1 MRNFL
6 IFAAAILC
14 LLSCN
19 KGPAPSSYGDDE
31 ILFRADGTFSAS
43 VTTKATEVTGSNLSQ
58 IYVNASQ
65 GTSGSEEELW
75 SNVSF
80 SKSSDKYSGGKYWPN
95 YSTNSIRMHFYSSN
109 LPLTFSSTG
118 AIVSVPDNSTDVV
131 CAYCENPSWKAE
143 NTLYMHHILARLGK
157 CTISLPSG
165 YNGSGLTVKI
175 TLNYSG
181 TYNIRTAKWITS
193 TPASSQVT
201 IATAFGSSGNANDIY
216 LLPGNYTLTA
226 TYTLTK
232 GTGSGAYS
240 ETFTKT
246 ASVNLAPGMINLISA
261 TLPEGEAT
269 DIVFAVTV
277 NPWTDY
283 SITASFS

>member
-6 IFAAAILC
+6 TIAAALLC
-14 LLSCN
+14 VLSCN
-19 KGPAPSSYGDDE
+19 KGPAPASSGSDE
-31 ILFRADGTFSAS
+31 ILFRAEGSFSAS

-58 IYVNASQ
+58 IYVSASY
-65 GTSGSEEELW
+65 GNTGSEQELW
-75 SNVSF
+75 TSVSF

-95 YSTNSIRMHFYSSN
+95 YTTNSIGMHFYSSN

-118 AIVSVPDNSTDVV
+118 AVVAVPNCDTDVV
-131 CAYCENPSWKAE
+131 CAYCQNPSWKAE
-143 NTLYMHHILARLGK
+143 NTLYMNHILARLGK
-157 CTISLPSG
+157 CTITLPSG
-165 YNGSGLTVKI
+165 YSGSGLTVKI
-175 TLNYSG
+175 TPNTSG
-181 TYNIRTAKWITS
+181 TYDIREAKWITS

-201 IATAFGSSGNANDIY
+201 IATTLGSSGNANDIY

-240 ETFTKT
+240 QTFTKT

-269 DIVFAVTV
+269 DIVFAISV

-283 SITASFS
+283 SITASFV